1 MYFCVPFPQTAD
13 KKIEIR
19 ATSLLILSYTMTK
32 TKIDLLMT
40 NVVNIVLFVT
50 IFVFGYVRWQK
61 LQDVIVESNTNQT
74 QYRNIHSALKSS
86 RQLDHLGER
95 VYEWLPSDSAE
106 YQRQLVKTN
115 AILGELMGYYPQT
128 QIDSMQ
134 YYLGEKGRLL
144 TRIYE
149 TVVKRNESDE
159 HLREERKVTVKDT
172 ETYIKHYTGNI
183 VRKSRE
189 ETSSQTKERTVV
201 VPSIN
206 EMAFIDKALCDI
218 DLGQL
223 NDSLGEVNLWLDENM
238 NQILDADDDKAERV
252 QTETTEK
259 ASCIGQTTFI
269 GGMTLLF
276 LVLAVNLGN
285 TWRRSRTMKKLEK
298 EAEKNRNLYKSRR
311 EMMYMVTHELKT
323 PLTPIT
329 GYTSLMKEEVQLDDK
344 GTYYLDKIKES
355 ADKMKALI
363 ESLLSYFA
371 IESAKTDIVNKPF
384 NLKNIADTLTSTYSI
399 EASQNGLQYEVNE
412 CENHALMG
420 DESKLV
426 QIGSNLL
433 ANAIKFTDNGGNVR
447 LNVNWEDGVL
457 VMKVSDTG
465 IGIAENEQKKIFEPF
480 QQLGKAK
487 VMAKDG
493 IGLGLSIV
501 YQLVE
506 LMHGTVEVE
515 SEEGK
520 GSKFTVR
527 IPVEDVTK
535 ENFAMSEPR
544 TPRNDEVR
552 RVLAI
557 DDTESTL
564 ILMRD
569 ILTAKGVECD
579 ICTKPKDLVEYMRNK
594 DYDLLVIDLRMPEM
608 NGIELAKTLRE
619 SEVGNSKSVK
629 MVVMTAWND
638 EHDTKELLN
647 KGFDGL
653 LPKPFNTKD
662 LMNMV
667 NEFVPE
673 GRIREIPDLTN
684 ASAEM
689 LSKLAEETEAALIQ
703 LNEAYADADMEQLDD
718 WCHRLGGSWSMV
730 HADGPIDELHDM
742 LKKQDA
748 MDAQTMKPVI
758 QKIVAMG
765 QRIIEKCNARVQEL
779 ANG

>member
-1 MYFCVPFPQTAD
+1 
-13 KKIEIR
+13 
-19 ATSLLILSYTMTK
+19 MTK

-115 AILGELMGYYPQT
+115 AILGELKGYYPQT

-206 EMAFIDKALCDI
+206 ETAFIDKTLCDI

-298 EAEKNRNLYKSRR
+298 EAEKNRKMVENRRKVMYSIVHDLRSPLGLIIGYNDMEKRSPAKNDKYIEEVSFASAQMKGMIDQLLDYFRLESDKMELNQRNFNLIEMQKELAGSFELTAQQKMITFAKPMLQDVMLYGDYDKIKHIATNLLDNAFKFTEKGSVCLNLLYKSG
-311 EMMYMVTHELKT
+311 M
-323 PLTPIT
+323 
-329 GYTSLMKEEVQLDDK
+329 LMIEV
-344 GTYYLDKIKES
+344 I
-355 ADKMKALI
+355 
-363 ESLLSYFA
+363 
-371 IESAKTDIVNKPF
+371 
-384 NLKNIADTLTSTYSI
+384 
-399 EASQNGLQYEVNE
+399 
-412 CENHALMG
+412 
-420 DESKLV
+420 
-426 QIGSNLL
+426 
-433 ANAIKFTDNGGNVR
+433 
-447 LNVNWEDGVL
+447 
-457 VMKVSDTG
+457 DTG
-465 IGIAENEQKKIFEPF
+465 IGIRPEDKDRIFEEFTRLPNGVAKGMDG
-480 QQLGKAK
+480 LG
-487 VMAKDG
+487 
-493 IGLGLSIV
+493 IGLSIV
-501 YQLVE
+501 KMLTD
-506 LMHGTVEVE
+506 LMGGVVTMRSEIGGTGFYVALPIQEAVKETVEDGMEKAVVNIQN
-515 SEEGK
+515 SVLVVDDNDHWLDMVKLMLEENSMVCDTCNNTEDFFPMIRAKEYSLVIVDMKMPGK
-520 GSKFTVR
+520 TGKELLDLMREASVGNSQSVPVVVSTSSGEETEQAMIDAGFDGCLFKDFTSSKLIDMVNRLIQEKTGTLTPDYTRMRKSTVDSL
-527 IPVEDVTK
+527 IE
-535 ENFAMSEPR
+535 
-544 TPRNDEVR
+544 
-552 RVLAI
+552 
-557 DDTESTL
+557 DTESSMEK
-564 ILMRD
+564 I
-569 ILTAKGVECD
+569 
-579 ICTKPKDLVEYMRNK
+579 
-594 DYDLLVIDLRMPEM
+594 
-608 NGIELAKTLRE
+608 
-619 SEVGNSKSVK
+619 
-629 MVVMTAWND
+629 
-638 EHDTKELLN
+638 HQFTKERNLERVYWWAHHLRSSWALYRVGVLLDPII
-647 KGFDGL
+647 KIA
-653 LPKPFNTKD
+653 TKKD
-662 LMNMV
+662 EN
-667 NEFVPE
+667 
-673 GRIREIPDLTN
+673 GWHEIEKCVKEAD
-684 ASAEM
+684 AVAEM
-689 LSKLAEETEAALIQ
+689 LLA
-703 LNEAYADADMEQLDD
+703 
-718 WCHRLGGSWSMV
+718 
-730 HADGPIDELHDM
+730 
-742 LKKQDA
+742 K
-748 MDAQTMKPVI
+748 
-758 QKIVAMG
+758 
-765 QRIIEKCNARVQEL
+765 AREIK
-779 ANG
+779 AE

>member
-1 MYFCVPFPQTAD
+1 
-13 KKIEIR
+13 
-19 ATSLLILSYTMTK
+19 MTK

-765 QRIIEKCNARVQEL
+765 RRIIEKCNARVQEL

>member
-1 MYFCVPFPQTAD
+1 
-13 KKIEIR
+13 
-19 ATSLLILSYTMTK
+19 MTK

-61 LQDVIVESNTNQT
+61 LQDVIVESNTSQT

-115 AILGELMGYYPQT
+115 AILGELKGYYPQT

-149 TVVKRNESDE
+149 TVIKRNESDE

-206 EMAFIDKALCDI
+206 EMAFIDKTLCDI

-223 NDSLGEVNLWLDENM
+223 NDSLGEVNQWLDENM

-344 GTYYLDKIKES
+344 GSYYLDKIKES

-384 NLKNIADTLTSTYSI
+384 NLKNIADTLTATYSI

-457 VMKVSDTG
+457 TMEVSDTG

-506 LMHGTVEVE
+506 LMHGTVDVE

-557 DDTESTL
+557 DDTESTI

-673 GRIREIPDLTN
+673 GRIREIPDLAN

-703 LNEAYADADMEQLDD
+703 LNEAYTKFDMEQLDD

-748 MDAQTMKPVI
+748 MDTQAMKSVI

-765 QRIIEKCNARVQEL
+765 QRIIEKCNARVKEL

>member
-1 MYFCVPFPQTAD
+1 
-13 KKIEIR
+13 
-19 ATSLLILSYTMTK
+19 MTK

-40 NVVNIVLFVT
+40 NVVNIVLFIT

-61 LQDVIVESNTNQT
+61 LQDVIVESNTSQT

-106 YQRQLVKTN
+106 YQRQLAKTN
-115 AILGELMGYYPQT
+115 VILGELKGYYPQT

-149 TVVKRNESDE
+149 TVIKRNESDE

-206 EMAFIDKALCDI
+206 EMAFIDKTLCDI

-298 EAEKNRNLYKSRR
+298 EAEKNRNLYRSRR

-344 GTYYLDKIKES
+344 GSYYLDKIKES

-384 NLKNIADTLTSTYSI
+384 NLKNIADTLTATYSI

-433 ANAIKFTDNGGNVR
+433 ANAIKFTDNGGNIR

-457 VMKVSDTG
+457 TMEVSDTG
-465 IGIAENEQKKIFEPF
+465 IGIAENEQKNIFEPF

-506 LMHGTVEVE
+506 LMHGTVDVE

-557 DDTESTL
+557 DDTESTI

-579 ICTKPKDLVEYMRNK
+579 ICTKPKDLVEFMRNK

-667 NEFVPE
+667 DEFVPE

-689 LSKLAEETEAALIQ
+689 LTKLAEETEAALIQ
-703 LNEAYADADMEQLDD
+703 LNEAYTKFDMEQLDD

-748 MDAQTMKPVI
+748 MDTQAMKSVI

-765 QRIIEKCNARVQEL
+765 QRIIEKSNARVKEL

>member
-1 MYFCVPFPQTAD
+1 MIVSGQRP
-13 KKIEIR
+13 
-19 ATSLLILSYTMTK
+19 SYYGAIAMTK
-32 TKIDLLMT
+32 TEKDLLVT
-40 NVVNIVLFVT
+40 NIVNVLLFVI
-50 IFVFGYVRWQK
+50 IFVFGYLRWQK
-61 LQDVIVESNTNQT
+61 LQDVIVESTDSQT
-74 QYRNIHSALKSS
+74 EYKAIHKAVKFT
-86 RQLDHLGER
+86 RELDHLGER
-95 VYEWLPSDSAE
+95 VYEWQPSDSLK
-106 YQRQLVKTN
+106 YQNQLAATKGVLD
-115 AILGELMGYYPQT
+115 ALGVYYHRLK
-128 QIDSMQ
+128 IDSMQ
-134 YYLGEKGRLL
+134 SALNEKGHLL
-144 TRIYE
+144 MRIYD
-149 TVVKRNESDE
+149 TARKRKENDE
-159 HLREERKVTVKDT
+159 HLRENKTVTVKDT
-172 ETYIKHYTGNI
+172 ETYIKHYTGH
-183 VRKSRE
+183 VFRSSRE
-189 ETSSQTKERTVV
+189 EVSSKSRNRTVT

-206 EMAFIDKALCDI
+206 EMAFIDKELYNI
-218 DLGQL
+218 DLSQL
-223 NDSLGEVNLWLDENM
+223 NDSLAEVNKWLDVNM
-238 NQILDADDDKAERV
+238 NQILDADDTRAE
-252 QTETTEK
+252 QKQEEMLEK
-259 ASCIGQTTFI
+259 ASGIGKNTFM
-269 GGMTLLF
+269 GGMALLLIVF
-276 LVLAVNLGN
+276 GVNFRN
-285 TWRRSRTMKKLEK
+285 SWRKAKAMRNLEK
-298 EAEKNRNLYKSRR
+298 EAEKNKSLYKSRR

-329 GYTSLMKEEVQLDDK
+329 GYTSLMKEEVQLGEK
-344 GTYYLDKIKES
+344 GSYYLDKIKDS
-355 ADKMKALI
+355 ADKMKALV

-384 NLKNIADTLTSTYSI
+384 NLKNIADTLTATYSV
-399 EASQNGLQYEVNE
+399 EATQNGLQYEVND
-412 CENHALMG
+412 CKNHALMG

-433 ANAIKFTDNGGNVR
+433 ANAIKFTEHGGNVC

-457 VMKVSDTG
+457 TMEVSDTG
-465 IGIAENEQKKIFEPF
+465 LGIAEEEQKKIFEPF
-480 QQLGKAK
+480 KQLGKAK

-506 LMHGTVEVE
+506 LMNGSVDVE

-527 IPVEDVTK
+527 IPIEGITK

-579 ICTKPKDLVEYMRNK
+579 ICIKPKDLVELMRNK

-689 LSKLAEETEAALIQ
+689 LSKLAKETEAALIQ
-703 LNEAYADADMEQLDD
+703 LNEAYTKADMEQLDD
-718 WCHRLGGSWSMV
+718 WCHRLGGSWSLV

-742 LKKQDA
+742 LKKQNE
-748 MDAQTMKPVI
+748 MDAQTLKSVI

-765 QRIIEKCNARVQEL
+765 QRIIEKSNARVEEL
-779 ANG
+779 AHG

>member
-1 MYFCVPFPQTAD
+1 
-13 KKIEIR
+13 
-19 ATSLLILSYTMTK
+19 MTK
-32 TKIDLLMT
+32 TKKDLLVT
-40 NVVNIVLFVT
+40 NVINVVIFVG
-50 IFVFGYVRWQK
+50 IFVFGYWRWQL
-61 LQDVIVESNTNQT
+61 LQDVLVESNASQA
-74 QYRNIHSALKSS
+74 RHGNISTALKVS
-86 RQLDHLGER
+86 RRLDHLGER
-95 VYEWLPSDSAE
+95 VYTWLPSDSAN
-106 YQRQLVKTN
+106 YQRLLAHTN
-115 AILGELMGYYPQT
+115 DVLNGLDGFYSKA

-134 YYLGEKGRLL
+134 FHLSEKGRLL
-144 TRIYE
+144 TSIYE
-149 TVVKRNESDE
+149 NVTKRNESDE
-159 HLREERKVTVKDT
+159 HLREERTVTVRDT
-172 ETYIKHYTGNI
+172 ETYVKHYTGH
-183 VRKSRE
+183 VFRSSRE
-189 ETSSQTKERTVV
+189 EVSSRSRNRTVT

-206 EMAFIDKALCDI
+206 ELAFIDKELCDI
-218 DLGQL
+218 NLSL
-223 NDSLGEVNLWLDENM
+223 LSDSLADVNLWLDENM
-238 NQILDADDDKAERV
+238 NQILDEDDTKAQKHQAEML
-252 QTETTEK
+252 EK
-259 ASCIGQTTFI
+259 GSTIGRHTFM
-269 GGMTLLF
+269 GGMAFLF
-276 LVLAVNLGN
+276 FIFGINYWN
-285 TWRRSRTMKKLEK
+285 SKRRAKVVKSLEI
-298 EAEKNRNLYKSRR
+298 EAEKNKSLYKSRR

-329 GYTSLMKEEVQLDDK
+329 GYTSLMKEEVQLGEK
-344 GTYYLDKIKES
+344 GSYYLDKIKDS

-384 NLKNIADTLTSTYSI
+384 NLKNIADTLTATYSV
-399 EASQNGLQYEVNE
+399 EATQNGLQYEVND
-412 CENHALMG
+412 CKNHALMG

-433 ANAIKFTDNGGNVR
+433 ANAIKFTEHGGNVC

-457 VMKVSDTG
+457 TMEVSDTG
-465 IGIAENEQKKIFEPF
+465 IGIAEDEQKKIFEPF
-480 QQLGKAK
+480 KQLGKAK

-501 YQLVE
+501 YQLVG
-506 LMHGTVEVE
+506 LMNGSVDVE

-527 IPVEDVTK
+527 IPIEGITK

-579 ICTKPKDLVEYMRNK
+579 ICTKPKDLVELMRNK

-629 MVVMTAWND
+629 IVVMTAWND

-667 NEFVPE
+667 DEFVPE

-689 LSKLAEETEAALIQ
+689 LTKLAEETEAALIQ
-703 LNEAYADADMEQLDD
+703 LNEAYTKADMEQLDD
-718 WCHRLGGSWSMV
+718 WCHRLGGSWSLV
-730 HADGPIDELHDM
+730 HADGPIDELHGM
-742 LKKQDA
+742 LKKQGEMDTQA
-748 MDAQTMKPVI
+748 MKSVI

-765 QRIIEKCNARVQEL
+765 QRIIEKSNARVEEL

>member
-1 MYFCVPFPQTAD
+1 
-13 KKIEIR
+13 
-19 ATSLLILSYTMTK
+19 MTK

-61 LQDVIVESNTNQT
+61 LQDVIVESNTSQT

-115 AILGELMGYYPQT
+115 AILGELKGYYPQT

-149 TVVKRNESDE
+149 TVIKRNESDE

-206 EMAFIDKALCDI
+206 EMAFIDKTLCDI

-298 EAEKNRNLYKSRR
+298 EAEKNKNLYKSRR

-344 GTYYLDKIKES
+344 GSYYLDKIKES

-384 NLKNIADTLTSTYSI
+384 NLKNIADTLTATYSI

-457 VMKVSDTG
+457 TMEVSDTG

-506 LMHGTVEVE
+506 LMHGTVDVE

-544 TPRNDEVR
+544 ASHNDEVR

-557 DDTESTL
+557 DDTESTI

-667 NEFVPE
+667 DEFVPK

-689 LSKLAEETEAALIQ
+689 LSKLAEETEVALIQ
-703 LNEAYADADMEQLDD
+703 LNEAYTKADMEQLDD

-748 MDAQTMKPVI
+748 MDTQAMKSVI

-765 QRIIEKCNARVQEL
+765 QRIIEKSNARVQEL

>member
-1 MYFCVPFPQTAD
+1 
-13 KKIEIR
+13 
-19 ATSLLILSYTMTK
+19 MTK

>member
-1 MYFCVPFPQTAD
+1 ML
-13 KKIEIR
+13 K
-19 ATSLLILSYTMTK
+19 MTK
-32 TKIDLLMT
+32 TKIDLLVT
-40 NVVNIVLFVT
+40 NIVNVVLFVI

-61 LQDVIVESNTNQT
+61 LQDVIVESNTSQT

-95 VYEWLPSDSAE
+95 VYEWLPSDSTE
-106 YQRQLVKTN
+106 YQRQLAKTN
-115 AILGELMGYYPQT
+115 AILGELKGYYPQT

-134 YYLGEKGRLL
+134 FYLGEKGRLL

-149 TVVKRNESDE
+149 NVVKRNESDE
-159 HLREERKVTVKDT
+159 HLREERQVTVRDT

-189 ETSSQTKERTVV
+189 ETSSQSKERTVV

-206 EMAFIDKALCDI
+206 EMALIDKTLCDI
-218 DLGQL
+218 NLSQL

-259 ASCIGQTTFI
+259 ASGIGQTTFI

-298 EAEKNRNLYKSRR
+298 EAEKNKNLYKSRR

-344 GTYYLDKIKES
+344 GSYYLDKIKES

-384 NLKNIADTLTSTYSI
+384 NLKNIADTLTATYSI
-399 EASQNGLQYEVNE
+399 EAAQNGLQYEVND

-433 ANAIKFTDNGGNVR
+433 ANAIKFTEHGGNIR
-447 LNVNWEDGVL
+447 LNVNWENGVL
-457 VMKVSDTG
+457 TMEVSDTG

-506 LMHGTVEVE
+506 LMHGTVDVE

-527 IPVEDVTK
+527 IPVEGITK

-608 NGIELAKTLRE
+608 NGIELANTLRE

-703 LNEAYADADMEQLDD
+703 LNEAYTKADMEQLDD

-765 QRIIEKCNARVQEL
+765 QRIIEKSNARVEEL
-779 ANG
+779 ANE

>member
-1 MYFCVPFPQTAD
+1 
-13 KKIEIR
+13 
-19 ATSLLILSYTMTK
+19 MTK

-61 LQDVIVESNTNQT
+61 LQDVIVESNTSQT

-106 YQRQLVKTN
+106 YQSQLVKTN
-115 AILGELMGYYPQT
+115 AILGELKGYYPQT

-134 YYLGEKGRLL
+134 FYLGEKGRLL

-149 TVVKRNESDE
+149 NVVKRNESDE
-159 HLREERKVTVKDT
+159 HLREERQVTVRDT

-189 ETSSQTKERTVV
+189 ETSSQSKERTVV

-206 EMAFIDKALCDI
+206 EMALIDKTLCDI
-218 DLGQL
+218 NLSQL

-259 ASCIGQTTFI
+259 ASGIGQTTFI

-298 EAEKNRNLYKSRR
+298 EAEKNKNLYKSRR

-344 GTYYLDKIKES
+344 GNYYLDKIKES

-384 NLKNIADTLTSTYSI
+384 NLKNIADTLTTSYSV
-399 EASQNGLQYEVNE
+399 EATQNGLQYEVND
-412 CENHALMG
+412 CQNHALMG

-433 ANAIKFTDNGGNVR
+433 ANAIKFTEHGGNVR
-447 LNVNWEDGVL
+447 LNVNWDDGVL
-457 VMKVSDTG
+457 TMEVSDTG

-506 LMHGTVEVE
+506 LMHGTVDVE

-527 IPVEDVTK
+527 IPVEGITK

-579 ICTKPKDLVEYMRNK
+579 ICTKPKDLVELMRNK
-594 DYDLLVIDLRMPEM
+594 DFDLLVIDLRMPEM

-647 KGFDGL
+647 RGFDGF
-653 LPKPFNTKD
+653 LPKPFNTQD

-667 NEFVPE
+667 DEFIPE

-689 LSKLAEETEAALIQ
+689 LSKLAEETEEALIQ
-703 LNEAYADADMEQLDD
+703 LNEAYTKADMEQLDD

-730 HADGPIDELHDM
+730 HADEPIDELHDM
-742 LKKQDA
+742 LKKQDK
-748 MDAQTMKPVI
+748 MDAQALKSVI

-765 QRIIEKCNARVQEL
+765 QRIIEKSNARVEEL

>member
-1 MYFCVPFPQTAD
+1 
-13 KKIEIR
+13 
-19 ATSLLILSYTMTK
+19 MTK

-61 LQDVIVESNTNQT
+61 LQDVIVESNTSQT

-86 RQLDHLGER
+86 RELDHLGER

-115 AILGELMGYYPQT
+115 AILGELKGYYPQT

-206 EMAFIDKALCDI
+206 EMAFIDKTLCDI

-238 NQILDADDDKAERV
+238 NKILDADDDKAERV

-276 LVLAVNLGN
+276 LVLTVNLGN

-298 EAEKNRNLYKSRR
+298 EAEKNKNLYKSRR

-344 GTYYLDKIKES
+344 GSYYLDKIKES

-384 NLKNIADTLTSTYSI
+384 NLKNIADTLTATYSI
-399 EASQNGLQYEVNE
+399 EASQNGLKYEVNE

-457 VMKVSDTG
+457 VMEVSDTG

-594 DYDLLVIDLRMPEM
+594 DYDLLVVDLRMPEM

-703 LNEAYADADMEQLDD
+703 LNEAYAKADMEQLDD

>member
-1 MYFCVPFPQTAD
+1 
-13 KKIEIR
+13 
-19 ATSLLILSYTMTK
+19 MTK

-115 AILGELMGYYPQT
+115 AILGELKGYYPQT

-149 TVVKRNESDE
+149 TVIKRNESDE

-765 QRIIEKCNARVQEL
+765 RRIIEKCNARVQEL

>member
-1 MYFCVPFPQTAD
+1 
-13 KKIEIR
+13 
-19 ATSLLILSYTMTK
+19 MTK

-40 NVVNIVLFVT
+40 NVVNIVLFIT

-106 YQRQLVKTN
+106 YQSQLVKTN
-115 AILGELMGYYPQT
+115 AILGELKGYYPQT

-134 YYLGEKGRLL
+134 FYLGEKGRLL

-149 TVVKRNESDE
+149 NVVKRNESDE
-159 HLREERKVTVKDT
+159 HLREERQVTVRDT

-189 ETSSQTKERTVV
+189 ETSSQSKERTVV

-206 EMAFIDKALCDI
+206 EMALIDKTLCDI
-218 DLGQL
+218 NLSQL

-259 ASCIGQTTFI
+259 ASGIGQTTFI

-298 EAEKNRNLYKSRR
+298 EAEKNKNLYKSRR

-344 GTYYLDKIKES
+344 GNYYLDKIKES

-384 NLKNIADTLTSTYSI
+384 NLKNIADTLTTSYSV
-399 EASQNGLQYEVNE
+399 EATQNGLQYEVND
-412 CENHALMG
+412 CQNHALMG

-433 ANAIKFTDNGGNVR
+433 ANAIKFTEHGGNVR
-447 LNVNWEDGVL
+447 LNVNWDDGVL
-457 VMKVSDTG
+457 TMEVSDTG

-506 LMHGTVEVE
+506 LMHGTVDVE

-527 IPVEDVTK
+527 IPVEGITK

-579 ICTKPKDLVEYMRNK
+579 ICTKPKDLVELMRNK
-594 DYDLLVIDLRMPEM
+594 DFDLLVIDLRMPEM

-638 EHDTKELLN
+638 EHDTKDLLN
-647 KGFDGL
+647 RGFDGF
-653 LPKPFNTKD
+653 LPKPFNTQD

-667 NEFVPE
+667 DEFIPE

-689 LSKLAEETEAALIQ
+689 LSKLAEETEEALIQ
-703 LNEAYADADMEQLDD
+703 LNEAYTKADLEQLDD

-730 HADGPIDELHDM
+730 HADEPIDELHDM
-742 LKKQDA
+742 LKKQDK
-748 MDAQTMKPVI
+748 MDAQALKSVI

-765 QRIIEKCNARVQEL
+765 QRIIEKSTARVEEL

>member
-1 MYFCVPFPQTAD
+1 
-13 KKIEIR
+13 
-19 ATSLLILSYTMTK
+19 MTK
-32 TKIDLLMT
+32 TKKDLLAT
-40 NVVNIVLFVT
+40 NIINVVLFVT
-50 IFVFGYVRWQK
+50 IFVFGYLRWQK
-61 LQDVIVESNTNQT
+61 LQEVIVESTNSQT
-74 QYRNIHSALKSS
+74 EYKAIHKAMKCT

-95 VYEWLPSDSAE
+95 VYEWLPSDSLT
-106 YQRQLVKTN
+106 YQRQLVQTCN
-115 AILGELMGYYPQT
+115 VLEALGEYYPKPQV
-128 QIDSMQ
+128 DSMMNT
-134 YYLGEKGRLL
+134 LNEKGRLL
-144 TRIYE
+144 MRIYE
-149 TVVKRNESDE
+149 TAQKRKENDE
-159 HLREERKVTVKDT
+159 HLRQDRKVTVRDT
-172 ETYIKHYTGNI
+172 ETYIKHYTGHI
-183 VRKSRE
+183 LRSSRE
-189 ETSSQTKERTVV
+189 ETTSKSKDRTVT

-206 EMAFIDKALCDI
+206 EMAFVDKLLF
-218 DLGQL
+218 DLNLSQL
-223 NDSLGEVNLWLDENM
+223 NDSLAEVNEWLDVNM
-238 NQILDADDDKAERV
+238 NQILDADDTRAE
-252 QTETTEK
+252 QHQEEMLQK
-259 ASCIGQTTFI
+259 ASGIGQNTFI

-276 LVLAVNLGN
+276 IIFGVNFRN
-285 TWRRSRTMKKLEK
+285 SWRKAKAMKNLEK

-344 GTYYLDKIKES
+344 GSYYLDKIKES

-384 NLKNIADTLTSTYSI
+384 NLKNIADTLTATYSI

-457 VMKVSDTG
+457 TMEVSDTG

-506 LMHGTVEVE
+506 LMHGTVDVE

-535 ENFAMSEPR
+535 ENFAMSEPW

-638 EHDTKELLN
+638 EHDTKELIN

-667 NEFVPE
+667 DEFVPE

-684 ASAEM
+684 ASTEM

-703 LNEAYADADMEQLDD
+703 LNEAYTKADMGLLDD

-748 MDAQTMKPVI
+748 MDTQAMKSVI
-758 QKIVAMG
+758 QKIVSMG
-765 QRIIEKCNARVQEL
+765 QRIIEKCNARVKEL

>member
-1 MYFCVPFPQTAD
+1 
-13 KKIEIR
+13 
-19 ATSLLILSYTMTK
+19 MTK

-457 VMKVSDTG
+457 VMEVSDTG

-703 LNEAYADADMEQLDD
+703 LNEAYADADKEQLDD

-742 LKKQDA
+742 LKKPDA